1 MNIYINN
8 GVDIPQ
14 DETCYIIAKGGIYLK
29 KKLDLIESLTPVDKI
44 SFLEEIPTF
53 AKINIP
59 LISTKMFGNI
69 VGFFKEVYR
78 LYKSEAIVL
87 LFYNKNNRS
96 YKIFVPEQEVSRASL
111 SYETTKTIKDHIL
124 IGSIHSHGSMT
135 AFHSGTD
142 VGDEAKFDGLHL
154 TIGKVDE
161 EFFDVCGSIA
171 VNGMRVPISPEN
183 YINGLESREYTPY
196 FQSMF
201 RPGFEVIKGEKV
213 YKNTVKTTFGY
224 SLNCSEE
231 DYNFNKKWLDSVK
244 EKTYPIY
251 DYSGFGG
258 NARYI
263 FKNGQLIKIKDDVV
277 NNKVQSNLF
286 TEFNYGC
293 NKVKK
298 EKNDFCAC
306 KHCSH
311 RDEKL
316 KLEECKDVHEKDL
329 KDHFEYEMQ
338 GFDFANFDEKWWD

>member
-44 SFLEEIPTF
+44 SFLEDIPTF

-59 LISTKMFGNI
+59 MISKKMIGNI
-69 VGFFKEVYR
+69 LGFFKEVYR

-87 LFYNKNNRS
+87 LFYNKNRKS

-142 VGDEAKFDGLHL
+142 VGDEAKFDGIHL

-161 EFFDVCGSIA
+161 TLFDICGSIA

-183 YINGLESREYTPY
+183 YINGLESREYTTY
-196 FQSMF
+196 FPSMF
-201 RPGFEVIKGEKV
+201 RPGFEVIKGEKI
-213 YKNTVKTTFGY
+213 YKNDVKTNFGY
-224 SLNCSEE
+224 TLNAAPE
-231 DYNFNKKWLDSVK
+231 DFNFNEKWLDNVK
-244 EKTYPIY
+244 EKTYHVY

-258 NARYI
+258 NSRYI
-263 FKNGQLIKIKDDVV
+263 YKDGKLIKVKDDTI
-277 NNKVQSNLF
+277 NDKVQSNLF
-286 TEFNYGC
+286 TEFNYGF
-293 NKVKK
+293 NNQKK
-298 EKNDFCAC
+298 EKTDFCVC
-306 KHCSH
+306 KHCIH

-316 KLEECKDVHEKDL
+316 KLEDCKDVHDKDL
-329 KDHFEYEMQ
+329 KN
-338 GFDFANFDEKWWD
+338 NFDYQSFELMDYNEKWWD

>member
-8 GVDIPQ
+8 GIDIPQ

-44 SFLEEIPTF
+44 SFLEDIPTF

-59 LISTKMFGNI
+59 IISTKMFGNI
-69 VGFFKEVYR
+69 LEFFREVYR

-87 LFYNKNNRS
+87 LFYNKNKKS

-142 VGDEAKFDGLHL
+142 VGDEEKFDGIHF

-161 EFFDVCGSIA
+161 TFFDVCGSIA

-196 FQSMF
+196 FHSMF
-201 RPGFEVIKGEKV
+201 RPEFNTIEGEKV
-213 YKNTVKTTFGY
+213 YKNNVKTCFGY
-224 SLNCSEE
+224 VLNGMEK
-231 DYNFNKKWLDSVK
+231 DFNFNKKWLNNVK
-244 EKTYPIY
+244 EKTYPVY
-251 DYSGFGG
+251 NYNSFGG
-258 NARYI
+258 KSRYI
-263 FKNGQLIKIKDDVV
+263 YKNNQLLKIKDD
-277 NNKVQSNLF
+277 NDDQNNLF
-286 TEFNYGC
+286 TEFNC
-293 NKVKK
+293 VDKN
-298 EKNDFCAC
+298 EKSNFCVC
-306 KHCSH
+306 KHCIH

-316 KLEECKDVHEKDL
+316 KLEDFENVQEKDL
-329 KDHFEYEMQ
+329 KSNFEYQ
-338 GFDFANFDEKWWD
+338 GFELLDYDEKWWD